1 MEKIGKIR
9 VIVKQGD
16 IALEDVDCIVVP
28 RTQDGLPYGELA
40 NSVKSAGMEKGLKA
54 YDELA
59 SRLPFA
65 FGEDAVVPSGKEG
78 VMLSNVSVVGVHT
91 NQRFYAVAKAV
102 LQSLTSADALGAKT
116 VAIPELGA
124 GDTGKFTPEQA
135 AQVVLYGIE
144 LFDTICVENTV
155 QEVRLVTIG
164 SDAPA
169 QKVLE
174 EKSYHE
180 AHPKSGQKKFDLYVW
195 LDEIKKYRANLQRQE

>member
-1 MEKIGKIR
+1 MDKKCDIRKPQYKIIARIITKIYKIMEKIGKIR
-9 VIVKQGD
+9 VIVKQGN

-59 SRLPFA
+59 SRLPLA
-65 FGEDAVVPSGKEG
+65 FGEEAVVPSGKEG
-78 VMLSNVSVVGVHT
+78 IMLSNVSVVGVHT

-144 LFDTICVENTV
+144 LFDTIDLN
-155 QEVRLVTIG
+155 
-164 SDAPA
+164 
-169 QKVLE
+169 
-174 EKSYHE
+174 
-180 AHPKSGQKKFDLYVW
+180 SGIV
-195 LDEIKKYRANLQRQE
+195 